1 MRNRSSTTTTFVLT
15 AIAVT
20 LAAGGCRAE
29 KSATQPTSPVPLA
42 SNSARSV
49 EPEQDAISAYRGMWA
64 AFVEAGK
71 TADPD
76 APDLRKYATDEA
88 LKRIVSALFT
98 NREHKQVLR
107 GDLVIDPKVTA
118 TYASQVTI
126 LDCVNDEKWLVY
138 NASGGLYNNV
148 PGGRHKTTATVK
160 PADGAWKVSTFALEK
175 AGTC

>member
-1 MRNRSSTTTTFVLT
+1 
-15 AIAVT
+15 
-20 LAAGGCRAE
+20 
-29 KSATQPTSPVPLA
+29 
-42 SNSARSV
+42 
-49 EPEQDAISAYRGMWA
+49 MWA

-76 APDLRKYATDEA
+76 AADLRKYATDDA

-107 GDLVIDPKVTA
+107 GDLEIDPKVTA
-118 TYASQVTI
+118 ASAGQVTI

-160 PADGAWKVSTFALEK
+160 RADGAWKVSTFALEK